1 MDIFNALA
9 EPNRRNIIE
18 LLSDKGELSASD
30 ISEQFQIS
38 APAVSQHL
46 KVLREAS
53 LVRMEKRAQ
62 QRIYRINQ
70 DKLKEVKLWVKKLEK
85 LWGKRFDALEELVT
99 KS

>member
-1 MDIFNALA
+1 MDIYNALA

-18 LLSDKGELSASD
+18 LLAGKGELSATD

-62 QRIYRINQ
+62 KRIYRINQ
-70 DKLKEVKLWVKKLEK
+70 LKLKEVETWLKKLEE
-85 LWGKRFDALEELVT
+85 LWGKRFDDLENLLKEE
-99 KS
+99 